1 MVTEEVLFQRFLNS
15 HNEELDAYN
24 ELITYYVQKAMDEG
38 VPYLIVGTEMRTT
51 VVNEDEK
58 TVIPSILVHAEK
70 FTSEN
75 QMRDFYLNNRFS
87 KEWRYSLMFE
97 IKDREV
103 RVLKWK

>member
-15 HNEELDAYN
+15 HTEELEAYN
-24 ELITYYVQKAMDEG
+24 ELILHYVSKARSEG
-38 VPYLIVGTEMRTT
+38 IPYLLLGTEMK
-51 VVNEDEK
+51 VVVRNEDEK

-75 QMRDFYLNNRFS
+75 QMRDFYLNNRFT

-103 RVLKWK
+103 RVLK